1 MNGYPMMY
9 QMPNMSNMSNMPN
22 TANMANMAN
31 MSNMPHKQHMP
42 QSIIVHP
49 VDQCVV
55 ECLMSLMGKIV
66 ILETT
71 RGRLDGCVIDVKQDH
86 VVLEERHKK
95 FIVRISEIV
104 WIMPE

>member
-1 MNGYPMMY
+1 MNSYPMMN
-9 QMPNMSNMSNMPN
+9 PMSNMPN
-22 TANMANMAN
+22 VSNMANM
-31 MSNMPHKQHMP
+31 PYKHHMHH
-42 QSIIVHP
+42 QAIINHP

-55 ECLMSLMGKIV
+55 DCLMSLMGRIV